1 MGKEK
6 FYSLIEDNV
15 VEREIPVF
23 YHSIDPNLCKHLKG
37 TMG

>member
-1 MGKEK
+1 MRKDK

-23 YHSIDPNLCKHLKG
+23 YNSIDPVLPNIYNKN
-37 TMG
+37 